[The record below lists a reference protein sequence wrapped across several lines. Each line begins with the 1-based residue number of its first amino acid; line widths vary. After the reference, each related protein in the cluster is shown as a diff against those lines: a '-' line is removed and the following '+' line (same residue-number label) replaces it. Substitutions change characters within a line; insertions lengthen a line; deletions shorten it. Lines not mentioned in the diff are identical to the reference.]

1 MGGQSC
7 SSMMP
12 SCCKSDVGDQKEVDL
27 MRGIRDSTTDKER
40 EQEVEAT
47 ALFKKYSPNN
57 AVAIQN
63 NPVLA

>member
-1 MGGQSC
+1 
-7 SSMMP
+7 MMP

-27 MRGIRDSTTDKER
+27 MRGIRDSTTDKEK

-57 AVAIQN
+57 AVAI
-63 NPVLA
+63 